1 MPNGI
6 DLILADHR
14 AAEERF
20 EAFDASQDGAVI
32 GQVLD
37 MLTGH
42 DDAEHGAL
50 YPFALDLLG
59 GGDVFDRSL
68 AAHSAVKQQM
78 DHLKALEGPP
88 LTESFAVLRQ
98 LVADH
103 VQDEEQNLLPA
114 LAEAASDADLDTL
127 GARILQAKQRGG

>member
-6 DLILADHR
+6 DLILTDHR
-14 AAEERF
+14 NVESLF
-20 EAFDASQDGAVI
+20 EAFDESQDGAVI
-32 GQVLD
+32 GQVVDL
-37 MLTGH
+37 LTAH

-68 AAHSAVKQQM
+68 AAHRAVKQQI

-88 LTESFAVLRQ
+88 LVESFSVLRQ

-103 VQDEEQNLLPA
+103 VQDEEANLLPA
-114 LAEAASDADLDTL
+114 LTEQASAAELDTL